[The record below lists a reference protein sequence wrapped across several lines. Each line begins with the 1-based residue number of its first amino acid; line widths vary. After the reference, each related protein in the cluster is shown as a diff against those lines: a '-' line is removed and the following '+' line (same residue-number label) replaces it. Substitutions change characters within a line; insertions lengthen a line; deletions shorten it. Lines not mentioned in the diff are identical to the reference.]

1 MPTNRL
7 GSGMKSFVSS
17 KNIAGSWL
25 VFSLLICFILFFLHV
40 NIFAVIGFGLI
51 FFLPFGFFFFK
62 NSTADNSLH
71 VQDKQLDNVVPPQ
84 KIFQNNEKF
93 ETQEDTVVKKA
104 AIQKYGFDK
113 KDEAS
118 TYFKNK
124 IDSNEIQNTKDL
136 HTDSLNEAL
145 RDGVVVKSEELEKI
159 AKKNNTQ
166 LNLIIGLNS
175 WLLGRFSLNMDT
187 VLLVDGEKIAIS
199 DNKEITVNIDEMMA
213 DNSNNKELDAN
224 SDLLENIQNELNISN
239 EELEAIANEI
249 KISNVKNSVELEKSS
264 LKETANIHQSG
275 FLKST

>member
-7 GSGMKSFVSS
+7 GSGMKSFISS

-25 VFSLLICFILFFLHV
+25 VFSLLVCFILFFLHV

-51 FFLPFGFFFFK
+51 FVLPFGFFFFK

-84 KIFQNNEKF
+84 KIFQNNEKL
-93 ETQEDTVVKKA
+93 EIQKDTVVKKA
-104 AIQKYGFDK
+104 AIQKYGLEK
-113 KDEAS
+113 EETR
-118 TYFKNK
+118 TYFKSK

-136 HTDSLNEAL
+136 HTDSLNEAF

-199 DNKEITVNIDEMMA
+199 DTKEIAVNIDEMMA
-213 DNSNNKELDAN
+213 DSASSKELDVN